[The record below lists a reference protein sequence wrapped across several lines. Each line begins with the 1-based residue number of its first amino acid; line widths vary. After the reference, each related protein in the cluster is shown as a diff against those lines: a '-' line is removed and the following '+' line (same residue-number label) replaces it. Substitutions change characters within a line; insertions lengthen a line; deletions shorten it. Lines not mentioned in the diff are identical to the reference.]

1 MKGRG
6 RTAKWTWLLLAYLCL
21 ALGLIGVVLPGLPTT
36 PFILVAAWAAARG
49 SRRLH
54 RWLFRHPLFGPMVRD
69 WRREGAVSRR
79 AKWSASVAMVAC
91 AGVLAWAAP
100 KFWMVAIAITIM
112 ASVSLWLWFR
122 PEPRGGSLRSAVGP
136 VDVAAGRHVDQ
147 EHGR

>member
-6 RTAKWTWLLLAYLCL
+6 RAAKWTWLLLAYLCL

-79 AKWSASVAMVAC
+79 AKWSASAAMVAC
-91 AGVLAWAAP
+91 AGVLTWAAP
-100 KFWMVAIAITIM
+100 RFWMAAIAIAIM
-112 ASVSLWLWFR
+112 AVVSLWLWFR

-136 VDVAAGRHVDQ
+136 ADVADGRHADQ